1 MSTKVRKGNK
11 GDASVLRPTMMCAV
25 PLIMDRIYKNII
37 DSVEKRGPT
46 FKKIFEYCFNYKLYW
61 VKHGMTTP
69 LLDKLIFS
77 KISKLLGNLDS
88 KMFPC
93 FSSLFFSILIHFLT
107 IRFFLNKFGLSE
119 LITFYPLFF
128 FSIWTYFYQLL
139 SILNLCLCIL
149 MPHPSA

>member
-1 MSTKVRKGNK
+1 MTDMSTKVRKGNK

-46 FKKIFEYCFNYKLYW
+46 FKKIFEFCFNYKLYW

-77 KISKLLGNLDS
+77 KISKLLGE
-88 KMFPC
+88 
-93 FSSLFFSILIHFLT
+93 
-107 IRFFLNKFGLSE
+107 LNFIK
-119 LITFYPLFF
+119 IFYLQFQA
-128 FSIWTYFYQLL
+128 STETLKVL
-139 SILNLCLCIL
+139 VK
-149 MPHPSA
+149 

>member
-1 MSTKVRKGNK
+1 MSTMVRKGSK

-46 FKKIFEYCFNYKLYW
+46 FKKIFHYCFNYKLYW
-61 VKHGMTTP
+61 VKCGMTTP

-88 KMFPC
+88 TIL
-93 FSSLFFSILIHFLT
+93 SLF
-107 IRFFLNKFGLSE
+107 
-119 LITFYPLFF
+119 
-128 FSIWTYFYQLL
+128 
-139 SILNLCLCIL
+139 
-149 MPHPSA
+149 